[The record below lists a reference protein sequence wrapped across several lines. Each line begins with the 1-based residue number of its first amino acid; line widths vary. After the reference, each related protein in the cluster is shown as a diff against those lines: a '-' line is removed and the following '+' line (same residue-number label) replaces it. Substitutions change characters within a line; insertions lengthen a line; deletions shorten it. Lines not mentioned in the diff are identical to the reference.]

1 MSSRGRA
8 SKDRETTDRR
18 VSSSRSSP
26 RSRVYSYSLAVPR
39 IFAYYR
45 DRIFRADDA
54 SFVGREGKRGDADA
68 DPRDGGDMQ
77 RGGHGGRRW
86 CIKGRGDGE
95 ETERSDE
102 ARKGGEE
109 EERTRDKTPAMRRRY
124 ATEYHYPD
132 NGPAISSAACINLR
146 VKGQDTRYLNK

>member
-18 VSSSRSSP
+18 VSSWRSSP
-26 RSRVYSYSLAVPR
+26 RSRVYSYSLAVAR

-68 DPRDGGDMQ
+68 DADPRDGGDMQ
-77 RGGHGGRRW
+77 RGGHGGRR
-86 CIKGRGDGE
+86 
-95 ETERSDE
+95 
-102 ARKGGEE
+102 
-109 EERTRDKTPAMRRRY
+109 
-124 ATEYHYPD
+124 
-132 NGPAISSAACINLR
+132 
-146 VKGQDTRYLNK
+146 